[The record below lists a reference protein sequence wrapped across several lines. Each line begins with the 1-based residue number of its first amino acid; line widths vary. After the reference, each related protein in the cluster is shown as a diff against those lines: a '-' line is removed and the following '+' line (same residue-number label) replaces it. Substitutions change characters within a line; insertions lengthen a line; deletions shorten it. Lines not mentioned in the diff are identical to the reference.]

1 MVETVAVTG
10 ASGFVGRYVVK
21 ALLERGAR
29 VRALVRSRS
38 KADEAL
44 GRHDRLELIVGDIL
58 DRSRC
63 EEVTAGAEACV
74 HLVGIIREQGGQRFE
89 QMHVEATRTIVRACE
104 RGGVGRYVHMSALS
118 ASPLGKALY
127 QRTKFAGEQVVR
139 NSSLAWTIVRPGLI
153 HGAEGEFTRLAARW
167 ARGAAPPHFFMP
179 YFARG
184 EHMGGRRRRVVPT
197 VQPIYVGD
205 VAEAICAALER
216 EESVGEIYPLVGSER
231 VDWRELLTGIRD
243 SLHTRGPR
251 LTAIGLPGE
260 IAAMKARMAGMMGV
274 GGLLPFDEGMAL
286 MGQEDST
293 ACMTKAR
300 LHLGLNPGGFRQT
313 LSTYAGVL

>member
-1 MVETVAVTG
+1 MVKTAAVTG
-10 ASGFVGRYVVK
+10 ASGFVGRYVVR
-21 ALLERGAR
+21 ALLERGAQ

-38 KADEAL
+38 TADEVL
-44 GRHDRLELIVGDIL
+44 GRHERLELVVGDIL

-63 EEVTAGAEACV
+63 DDVVAGADACV
-74 HLVGIIREQGGQRFE
+74 HLVGIIREQGGQKFE
-89 QMHVEATRTIVRACE
+89 RIHVEATRHMVRACE
-104 RGGVGRYVHMSALS
+104 AAKVHRYVQMSALG
-118 ASPLGKALY
+118 ASPLGKAPY

-139 NSSLAWTIVRPGLI
+139 NSSLAWTIMRPGLI
-153 HGAEGEFTRLAARW
+153 HGAEGAFTRLAAKW

-179 YFARG
+179 YFARA
-184 EHMGGRRRRVVPT
+184 ERAGGRRQRVVPT

-205 VAEAICAALER
+205 VAEAICSALER
-216 EESVGEIYPLVGSER
+216 EESIGEVYPLVGAER
-231 VDWRELLTGIRD
+231 VDWRELLASIRD

-260 IAAMKARMAGMMGV
+260 VAAMKARVAGMMGV

-293 ACMTKAR
+293 ASMTKAR
-300 LHLGLNPGGFRQT
+300 LQLGLSPGGFRQT
-313 LSTYAGVL
+313 LSTYAGAL

>member
-1 MVETVAVTG
+1 MLEMVAVTG
-10 ASGFVGRYVVK
+10 ASGFVGRSVVK
-21 ALLERGAR
+21 ALLERGVR
-29 VRALVRSRS
+29 VRALVRSRT

-44 GRHDRLELIVGDIL
+44 GRHERLELVVGNVL

-63 EEVTAGAEACV
+63 DEVVGGADACV

-89 QMHVEATRTIVRACE
+89 QMHVEATRHMVAACE
-104 RGGVGRYVHMSALS
+104 AAGVHRYIQMSALG
-118 ASPLGKALY
+118 ASPLGRALY

-153 HGAEGEFTRLAARW
+153 HGAEGEFTRLAVKW

-179 YFARG
+179 YFARV
-184 EHMGGRRRRVVPT
+184 EHEGGRRRRVVPT
-197 VQPIYVGD
+197 LQPIFVED
-205 VAEAICAALER
+205 VARAICAALER
-216 EESVGEIYPLVGSER
+216 AESIGEIYPLVGAES
-231 VDWRELLTGIRD
+231 VDWRELLTAIRD

-300 LHLGLNPGGFRQT
+300 LQLGLNPVGFRQT
-313 LSTYAGVL
+313 LSTYAAAL